1 MNPLIRLLYSSKPGR
16 PFSFLPWLHPNVE
29 VKFMLFLSKK
39 AIFVLIPPMALSLCC
54 VSQDSLLK
62 INSPQ
67 WLLNPSRSQVFL
79 ELVEMKMKID
89 SSALSG
95 L

>member
-1 MNPLIRLLYSSKPGR
+1 
-16 PFSFLPWLHPNVE
+16 
-29 VKFMLFLSKK
+29 MLFLWKK
-39 AIFVLIPPMALSLCC
+39 AIFVLIPPMALSPC

-62 INSPQ
+62 INSPL

-79 ELVEMKMKID
+79 ELVVMKMKID

>member
-1 MNPLIRLLYSSKPGR
+1 
-16 PFSFLPWLHPNVE
+16 
-29 VKFMLFLSKK
+29 MLFLWKK
-39 AIFVLIPPMALSLCC
+39 AIFVLIPPMALSPCC

-79 ELVEMKMKID
+79 ELVVMKMKID